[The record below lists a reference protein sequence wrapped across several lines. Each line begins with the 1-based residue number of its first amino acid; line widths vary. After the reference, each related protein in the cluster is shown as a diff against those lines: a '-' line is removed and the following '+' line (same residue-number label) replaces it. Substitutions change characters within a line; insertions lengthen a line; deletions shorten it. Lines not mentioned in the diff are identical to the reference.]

1 VRRKSRPNVRICATA
16 EGTPRAKGSARQLDA
31 RAMRRARVD
40 APSAREGEAALERS
54 RGGQGKARASG
65 TAGDLA

>member
-1 VRRKSRPNVRICATA
+1 MRDP

-54 RGGQGKARASG
+54 RGRQGKARASG